1 MITRQQFEKHEAQFL
16 APYACRSAE
25 SLGRVHREKEHDYR
39 TAFQRDRDRI
49 IHTSAF
55 RKLEYKTQVFV
66 IHEGDYYRTRLT
78 HTLEMSQMGRTIARA
93 LAVNEDLTE
102 AICLAHD
109 LGHTPFGHSGQDIM
123 NKLMTNHGGFEHNLQ
138 SFRVV
143 TQLENPYP
151 QFKGLN
157 LSYEVLEG
165 ITKHASQYDMPD
177 GMPFIKEGFPSI
189 EAQIANVSDEIA
201 YNNHDIDDGL
211 ESGIL
216 NWETLNEV
224 RLWATQLKKTKKE
237 FPHLT
242 PLQLRRFTVKSLIN
256 LLITDLIET
265 TAKRIATRRIKT
277 VNDVRVRGKSLVGFS
292 KEMVTLNSELKKFL
306 FKNLYRYYHVERMAE
321 KADRVLSDLFKTYVH
336 NPKIMP
342 PEILANSGKADTL
355 ERVVCDYIAG
365 MTDRFALE
373 EHAKLFDPQARV

>member
-1 MITRQQFEKHEAQFL
+1 MITRQQFEKHESQFL
-16 APYACRSAE
+16 ASYACQAGQSFGRFHKEAE
-25 SLGRVHREKEHDYR
+25 HPYR

-49 IHTSAF
+49 IHCSAF

-78 HTLEMSQMGRTIARA
+78 HTLEMAQMGRTIARA
-93 LAVNEDLTE
+93 LAANEDLTE
-102 AICLAHD
+102 AICLSHD

-123 NKLMTNHGGFEHNLQ
+123 NKLMIHHGGFEHNKQ

-165 ITKHASQYDMPD
+165 ITKHASEYDLPD
-177 GMPFIKEGFPSI
+177 GTAFIRDGFPSI

-216 NWETLNEV
+216 NLETLNDV
-224 RLWATQLKKTKKE
+224 KLWATQLKKTKKE
-237 FPHLT
+237 FSKLT

-265 TAKRIATRRIKT
+265 TVQRIKTRRIKT
-277 VNDVRVRGKSLVGFS
+277 VEDVRIHGKNLAGFS
-292 KEMVTLNSELKKFL
+292 KEMVVMNTELKKFL
-306 FKNLYRYYHVERMAE
+306 FKHLYRYYHVERMAE
-321 KADRVLSDLFKTYVH
+321 KADRVLTDLFKTYVH
-336 NPKIMP
+336 NPKILP
-342 PEILANSGKADTL
+342 PEILANYDKSEKL
-355 ERVVCDYIAG
+355 ERIVCDYIAG